1 MPWKEMSK
9 MEQKEEFILLYKTG
23 KYTVTNLAQMFYISR
38 KTAYKYIERYE
49 KYGIPG
55 LLEIPTIPRIIS
67 NKTSELIENEI
78 VKLREKHPRWGAPK
92 LRVLLED
99 KLPDQK
105 LPEIST
111 INLILKRNGLIK
123 DRKKRYKTE
132 PKKPKFDPGKA
143 NEIWSADF
151 KGQFRLGNTK
161 YCYPLTIA
169 DSYSR
174 YVFAAKGM
182 YSPNFKNTKSTF
194 IEVFRRFGLP
204 EQIHTDNGQPFG
216 HIRSLGRL
224 TQLSSWFMELDIMPV
239 FSDPASPG
247 QNGRHE
253 RMHRDLKG
261 EATRPPGKNLQSQQ
275 VKLNN
280 FIKEYNDIRPHES
293 LGMRTPSAMH
303 YFSERKFPT
312 KIEPWV
318 YPKEQHVRY
327 VTHNGAVRIGRADWL
342 FLTTALAG
350 KEVGFEEI
358 GNRIYKVFFRA
369 FFLGYADMNN
379 LKIYDIMTYK
389 DELKL

>member
-1 MPWKEMSK
+1 
-9 MEQKEEFILLYKTG
+9 MEQKQEFILLYKTG
-23 KYTVTNLAQMFYISR
+23 KYTVTSLAQMFYISR
-38 KTAYKYIERYE
+38 KTAHKYIERYE
-49 KYGIPG
+49 RFGEPG
-55 LLEIPTIPRIIS
+55 LCEIPKKPKRLA
-67 NKTSELIENEI
+67 NKTPKHIEKEI
-78 VKLREKHPRWGAPK
+78 LNLRKKHPRWGAPK
-92 LRVLLED
+92 LLVLLED
-99 KLPDQK
+99 IYPDQT
-105 LPEIST
+105 LPKEST
-111 INLILKRNGLIK
+111 VNLILKRNGLIK
-123 DRKKRYKTE
+123 NRKKRYKTE
-132 PKKPKFDPGKA
+132 PKKPKFDPGKC

-174 YVFAAKGM
+174 YVFSAKGM
-182 YSPNFKNTKSTF
+182 YSPNFINTKSTF

-224 TQLSSWFMELDIMPV
+224 TKLSAWFMELGIMPV

-261 EATRPPGKNLQSQQ
+261 EATRPPGKNLQAQQ

-280 FIKEYNDIRPHES
+280 FIKEYNELRPHDA
-293 LGMRTPSAMH
+293 LQLRTPAAVH
-303 YFSERKFPT
+303 KFSERKYFKKVPD
-312 KIEPWV
+312 WV
-318 YPKEQHVRY
+318 YPKEMIVRY
-327 VTHNGAVRIGRADWL
+327 ITHNGFIRIGRADWM
-342 FLTTALAG
+342 FITTALSG

-358 GNRIYKVFFRA
+358 GNRIYKLYYRN
-369 FFLGYADMNN
+369 FFLGYADMNA
-379 LKIYDIMTYK
+379 LKVYDIMTYK